1 MIYKIYSNQLTIS
14 LGTNAAH
21 LLGTSNL
28 IEYVAFST
36 TPWYTTNTTYA

>member
-1 MIYKIYSNQLTIS
+1 MSNNQITNS

-21 LLGTSNL
+21 SLGTSNL

-36 TPWYTTNTTYA
+36 TQWYTTNTTYA